1 MLITVREMAAFESV
15 FELDGAREAVDEGRA
30 SVLLTAALT
39 KCGAAPSHLRLSN
52 KSFSEGAARVI
63 ATGLRERCMGSV
75 RVADL
80 SDIIAGKSEEEALEV
95 LRIICDALDGC
106 AIVDLNLSDNALGRP
121 GVLACNAV
129 LSGKHLEKLYVCN
142 DGLSAEAAVTLHE
155 ILAKDG
161 MPALSVFHFFNNM
174 SGDGGALA
182 VADIVRACP
191 LLVDFRFSATR
202 SQRPGC
208 LAIAQALVTHPSG
221 VLRSLDLGD
230 CMFGGEAATQLA
242 TAIANQKA
250 LISLNL
256 RDAGLSEEGLVNVL
270 KVLPNCSGL
279 THLDLSGDGVEGE
292 EAVALL
298 VSVCASLKDTLR
310 ELSLDDNAI
319 ESDGAIVL
327 AKALSKNKNSA
338 LHSLSL
344 CTCEL
349 TAAGA
354 NALAKAVAKLPSFST
369 LKLDGN
375 AICSRGVE
383 EISGVLLRAGKILGD
398 LEDNDED
405 GDDDL
410 DEDEGEGDE
419 DEEEEDESGADDLA
433 AALAATKLEP

>member
-1 MLITVREMAAFESV
+1 MAAFEGV
-15 FELDGAREAVDEGRA
+15 FELEGAREAVDEARA
-30 SVLLTAALT
+30 SILLAAALA
-39 KCGAAPSHLRLSN
+39 KCGAAPSNLRLSN

-63 ATGLRERCMGSV
+63 ATGLRERCVGSV

-161 MPALSVFHFFNNM
+161 MPALSVFHFYNNM
-174 SGDGGALA
+174 SGDGGAVA

-208 LAIAQALVTHPSG
+208 LAVAQALAAHPSG

-230 CMFGGEAATQLA
+230 CMFGGEAATHLA

-250 LISLNL
+250 LTSLNL
-256 RDAGLSEEGLVNVL
+256 RDAGLGEEGLVKVL
-270 KVLPNCSGL
+270 KVLPNCPGL
-279 THLDLSGDGVEGE
+279 THLDLSGDDVEGE

-298 VSVCASLKDTLR
+298 VSVCAGLKDLR

-327 AKALSKNKNSA
+327 AKALSKNKD
-338 LHSLSL
+338 LRFLSL

-354 NALAKAVAKLPSFST
+354 HALAKAVSKLPSFST
-369 LKLDGN
+369 IKLDGN

-410 DEDEGEGDE
+410 EDDEGEEEGEGDE
-419 DEEEEDESGADDLA
+419 GADDLA
-433 AALAATKLEP
+433 ASLASTKLEP